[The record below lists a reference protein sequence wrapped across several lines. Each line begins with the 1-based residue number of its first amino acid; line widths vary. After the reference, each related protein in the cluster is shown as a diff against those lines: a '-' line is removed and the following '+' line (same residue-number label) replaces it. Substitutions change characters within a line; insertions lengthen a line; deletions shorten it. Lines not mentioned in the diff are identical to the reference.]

1 MKKHGEFTQRKSET
15 SSMKEAINT
24 MLESYKIKNQ
34 FNINRLISS
43 WQSMMGPPIAKR
55 TEKIFVKEAV
65 LFVKLNS
72 PRFGRNSPLQNPKC
86 WRSST
91 DISTRIS

>member
-43 WQSMMGPPIAKR
+43 WQSMMGPQSLRGLK
-55 TEKIFVKEAV
+55 KY
-65 LFVKLNS
+65 L
-72 PRFGRNSPLQNPKC
+72 
-86 WRSST
+86 
-91 DISTRIS
+91 